1 MMWTKRKLIKQQ
13 DYKVFKV
20 MTTQFTYQS
29 ETSDFYQIEAPH
41 WINIIA
47 RSKDDIIMIH
57 QYRIGIED
65 YSLELPG
72 GIIEEQDIIA
82 AGMRELEEET
92 GYTGTP
98 ELIGSIHTNPALFTN
113 QLYTLYVNDA
123 HYISTSNLETFEDI
137 TVRRIP
143 LSEIYIK
150 IAHGEIT
157 NALTLASLMQLIA
170 RYPHLF
176 DCSND

>member
-1 MMWTKRKLIKQQ
+1 MWVKRKLIGKQ
-13 DYKVFKV
+13 DYKIFKV
-20 MTTQFTYQS
+20 MTTQFSYNSNTA
-29 ETSDFYQIEAPH
+29 EFYQIEAPH

-47 RSKDDIIMIH
+47 RCKDDIIMIH
-57 QYRIGIED
+57 QYRIGTED

-98 ELIGSIHTNPALFTN
+98 EIIGTMHPNPALFTN
-113 QLYTLYVNDA
+113 QLYTLYVKDA
-123 HYISTSNLETFEDI
+123 YYIAANQLETFEDI
-137 TVRRIP
+137 NVYHMP
-143 LSEIYIK
+143 LSEIYRK
-150 IAHGEIT
+150 IAHGKIT
-157 NALTLASLMQLIA
+157 NALTLASLMQLIS

-176 DCSND
+176 DCSNE

>member
-1 MMWTKRKLIKQQ
+1 
-13 DYKVFKV
+13 
-20 MTTQFTYQS
+20 
-29 ETSDFYQIEAPH
+29 
-41 WINIIA
+41 
-47 RSKDDIIMIH
+47 MIH

-72 GIIEEQDIIA
+72 GIIEEQDIIT

-98 ELIGSIHTNPALFTN
+98 EIIGTMHPNPALFTN
-113 QLYTLYVNDA
+113 HLYTLYVKDA
-123 HYISTSNLETFEDI
+123 YYIATNKLETFEDI
-137 TVRRIP
+137 TVYHMP
-143 LSEIYIK
+143 LSEIHRK

-157 NALTLASLMQLIA
+157 NALTLASLMQLIS

-176 DCSND
+176 DCSNE